1 VGEEGIG
8 EGFRWEGMVGSKG
21 FEGFP
26 SLVSLSSN
34 EGFVECSLKS
44 SKLVGCERE

>member
-1 VGEEGIG
+1 MGEEGIG

-26 SLVSLSSN
+26 CFVGLSSN

-44 SKLVGCERE
+44 CKLVGCERE